1 MSIAMQNDMKIVAK
15 VLIGI
20 ISLTI
25 GFFLIKNVHSFSDL
39 LFLLFGILFLLL
51 IPAYSIGPVIARLL
65 SHPLSLFYFPTGI
78 DGNKNS
84 LRAAYH
90 KVAKTKSVNRPDEA
104 LKDYKIIVDKW
115 SDDTEAYIA
124 ILKILFELE
133 RYTDADSYYEVAKC
147 SVPVQDI
154 KFIEKTRNDLINS
167 VFSKKIDS

>member
-1 MSIAMQNDMKIVAK
+1 
-15 VLIGI
+15 
-20 ISLTI
+20 
-25 GFFLIKNVHSFSDL
+25 
-39 LFLLFGILFLLL
+39 
-51 IPAYSIGPVIARLL
+51 
-65 SHPLSLFYFPTGI
+65 LFYFPTGI